1 MILYCI
7 VKKKKFLIFLNKI
20 TKNISAY
27 KIPYTLN
34 MSKNIHIFNF
44 SSMNNK
50 NNFLLKRKLLFNK
63 LEPRVYTQSL
73 FLKGRGYKC
82 FLNSTQRTLS
92 LKIGFSHSIQ
102 KYIPNEI
109 SICTK
114 KGEIFFKSYN
124 YLLLKS
130 FSLRIKKLKKVNMY
144 KKKGLFFSKEII
156 RLKQV
161 KKK

>member
-1 MILYCI
+1 MNNRNNSIL
-7 VKKKKFLIFLNKI
+7 KNKLLLNK
-20 TKNISAY
+20 
-27 KIPYTLN
+27 LQ
-34 MSKNIHIFNF
+34 
-44 SSMNNK
+44 
-50 NNFLLKRKLLFNK
+50 
-63 LEPRVYTQSL
+63 PRVYTKSL

-82 FLNSTQRTLS
+82 SLNHTLKTLS

-102 KYIPNEI
+102 KYIPNDI
-109 SICTK
+109 SIYTK

-130 FSLRIKKLKKVNMY
+130 FSLKIKKLKKVNMY